1 MSRHLLRAEGPAD
14 HRPDN
19 VRPVSAVPAA
29 ERDAWRRPW
38 EGLDGEPVQ
47 VAQARAREAGVEE
60 RVSFRHGDLFAADFG
75 DADVVAWLTTGERSG
90 HGPEAV
96 PTPQIGRAHV

>member
-1 MSRHLLRAEGPAD
+1 MSRRRPRTGGPAD

-29 ERDAWRRPW
+29 ERDAWRRLW
-38 EGLDGEPVQ
+38 EELDEELVQ
-47 VAQARAREAGVEE
+47 VARARAREAGVEE

-90 HGPEAV
+90 HGP
-96 PTPQIGRAHV
+96 